1 MATSKHW
8 TVDIVLDES
17 PDDRITRAE
26 ARLHTG
32 DPADV
37 RGVGRSWRNPQDPEV
52 PTIGDE
58 LAVARAL
65 ADLANHLRAAA
76 ADEIEAVDG
85 TQEASH
91 GW

>member
-1 MATSKHW
+1 MATSKRW
-8 TVDIVLDES
+8 RVDIDLEEH
-17 PDDRITRAE
+17 PGDRTTRAE

-32 DPADV
+32 DPDDV

-52 PTIGDE
+52 PEIGDE

-65 ADLANHLRAAA
+65 ADLANHLRVAAA
-76 ADEIEAVDG
+76 QELEVVDG
-85 TQEASH
+85 TEQASH